1 MKTIF
6 EYIDYRSYL
15 ADYYQQKKDTTQY
28 FSYRYFAQKIG
39 INSPSFLK
47 TVIDGKR
54 NLTASMAER
63 FSKALELN
71 TKERSYFTNLV
82 SFNQAKTLTEKQRCY
97 DIMRSMSEQLK
108 ESVLEEDQFNFFSN
122 WYIPV
127 IRELVCVKDF
137 KEDYDALGASL
148 EPPIAASRA
157 KASVELLLR
166 LRLIEKTKGGT
177 YKQTSTAVIANESVT
192 SSAVRTFTQTMLDHS
207 KNCLD
212 NVSKENRHISGITMG
227 LSRQTYE
234 IITKEIEAFK
244 ERLKIIVNHDTNV
257 DRVYQINVSLFPLSK
272 IDISESP

>member
-6 EYIDYRSYL
+6 EYIDYRNYL

-47 TVIDGKR
+47 SVIDGKR

-63 FSKALELN
+63 FSRALELN
-71 TKERSYFTNLV
+71 AKERSYFTNLV

-137 KEDYDALGASL
+137 KENYEALGASL
-148 EPPIAASRA
+148 EPPIAESRA

-166 LRLIEKTKGGT
+166 LRLIEKTKSGT
-177 YKQTSTAVIANESVT
+177 YKQTSAAVIANESVT
-192 SSAVRTFTQTMLDHS
+192 SAAVRTFTQTMLDHS

-212 NVSKENRHISGITMG
+212 TVSKDNRHISGITMG

-272 IDISESP
+272 LDISDSP

>member
-15 ADYYQQKKDTTQY
+15 ADYYQQKKETTQY

-47 TVIDGKR
+47 SVIDGKR

-63 FSKALELN
+63 FSRALELN

-82 SFNQAKTLTEKQRCY
+82 LFNQAKTLTEKQRCY

-108 ESVLEEDQFNFFSN
+108 ESVLEDDQFNFFSN

-137 KEDYDALGASL
+137 KEDYDALGAAL

-166 LRLIEKTKGGT
+166 LRLIEKTKSGA

-212 NVSKENRHISGITMG
+212 TVSKENRHISGITMG

-234 IITKEIEAFK
+234 IITKEIDAFK

-272 IDISESP
+272 LDLSEPS

>member
-15 ADYYQQKKDTTQY
+15 ADYYQQKKETTQY

-47 TVIDGKR
+47 SVIDGKR

-122 WYIPV
+122 WYIPA
-127 IRELVCVKDF
+127 IRELVCLKDF
-137 KEDYDALGASL
+137 KENYDALGASL

-166 LRLIEKTKGGT
+166 LRLIEKTKSGS
-177 YKQTSTAVIANESVT
+177 YKQTSTAVTANESVT
-192 SSAVRTFTQTMLDHS
+192 SAAVRTFTHTMLDHS

-212 NVSKENRHISGITMG
+212 TVGKENRHISGITMG

-234 IITKEIEAFK
+234 IIAKEIEAFK

-272 IDISESP
+272 LDISDSP

>member
-6 EYIDYRSYL
+6 EYIDYRQYL
-15 ADYYQQKKDTTQY
+15 ADFYQQKKETTQY

-47 TVIDGKR
+47 SVIDGKR
-54 NLTASMAER
+54 NLTSSMAER

-71 TKERSYFTNLV
+71 TKERSYFMNLV
-82 SFNQAKTLTEKQRCY
+82 LFNQAKTLTEKQRCY
-97 DIMRSMSEQLK
+97 EIMRSMSEQLK

-127 IRELVCVKDF
+127 IRELVCF
-137 KEDYDALGASL
+137 RNFNEDYEALGASL
-148 EPPIAASRA
+148 QPPIAASRA

-166 LRLIEKTKGGT
+166 LRLIEKTRSGA
-177 YKQTSTAVIANESVT
+177 YKQTATAVTANESVT
-192 SSAVRTFTQTMLDHS
+192 SAAVRTFTQTMLDHS

-212 NVSKENRHISGITMG
+212 TIGKENRHISGITMG

-244 ERLKIIVNHDTNV
+244 ERLKIIVNHDSNA
-257 DRVYQINVSLFPLSK
+257 DMVYQINVSLFPLSK
-272 IDISESP
+272 PDIPESS